1 MKEIEPM
8 VKDVKNILRE
18 CNIEQ
23 VYRPFFNDKRKNG
36 RRIKLPFLL
45 DADTYQHLQK
55 ELRRRFPAHD
65 ICVRSHKWESG
76 WPVVARTVTTVHVKN
91 K

>member
-8 VKDVKNILRE
+8 VKDVKSILRE
-18 CNIEQ
+18 LNIEQ

-36 RRIKLPFLL
+36 RRIKMPFLL

-55 ELRRRFPAHD
+55 ELRRRFPEHD
-65 ICVRSHKWESG
+65 ICVRAHKWESG